1 MNINSN
7 TETKKYMV
15 TPVKNRFVPDILKND
30 RIEEPGI
37 YELNQREV
45 RRAMHYAYLSEDTS
59 SSDDDITI
67 PDKIP
72 DNPDNYFIMYAGKL
86 GVSKIYPGPL
96 PEGME
101 V

>member
-1 MNINSN
+1 MVNPN

-15 TPVKNRFVPDILKND
+15 VPIKNRFVPDILKND
-30 RIEEPGI
+30 RIEEPGV
-37 YELNQREV
+37 YELNRREAH
-45 RRAMHYAYLSEDTS
+45 RAMHYAHITEEEVKE
-59 SSDDDITI
+59 DDIFI

-72 DNPDNYFIMYAGKL
+72 DNPNNYFIMYAGKL

-96 PEGME
+96 PDGME